1 MASVFDGLTLEGPAA
16 IVVEAL
22 GTTVTSIALLLGFI
36 LLRRTIRSRYF
47 RRLNRRTREIRE
59 NWHLIVSGGIPSES
73 WFFDRIDQPIVEG
86 IILDRLEVAKAEE
99 AYLLQERLRNS
110 GLLDK
115 RIREVRRLRGWR
127 RRQAIL
133 ALGRMRIAESIP
145 ALAAALLDPDEETAV
160 DAVRGLGRVGS
171 PEAAKPI
178 LDRLA
183 QGPSKC
189 PPQTLQSALLNC
201 FQHNASLLLADIK
214 RHDESLRPI
223 LARVLAEAADE
234 NLQGDLLELASD
246 PSAEVRASSARALA
260 VAQPP
265 YALTA
270 LSRLATDEEWF
281 VRLRAIVA
289 LGTLKNRRAI
299 PLLIEGLRDANRYV
313 RLRAASALA
322 SIEGEEEKIFYLT
335 RQTDDRY
342 ALQALVSEMQRSG
355 RISELVNALADPQ
368 RRELAE
374 PALLEALR
382 CGSQRIL
389 IDLLLHH
396 RDWRT
401 RGLLARLVAQSG
413 DKRFLE
419 QLEQVELNLLSWRQ
433 RHVLRWLI
441 HRLKI
446 SQQSLHPQLEVLAS

>member
-1 MASVFDGLTLEGPAA
+1 MASVFDGLTLHGPAA

-22 GTTVTSIALLLGFI
+22 GTTATGIALLLGFI
-36 LLRRTIRSRYF
+36 LLRRALRSRYF

-59 NWHLIVSGGIPSES
+59 NWDLIVSGGIPSES
-73 WFFDRIDQPIVEG
+73 WFFDRVDQPIVEG
-86 IILDRLEVAKAEE
+86 IILDRLEVAESEE
-99 AYLLQERLRNS
+99 AHLLQERLRNS

-145 ALAAALLDPDEETAV
+145 AIADALYDVDEETVV

-189 PPQTLQSALLNC
+189 PPQTLQSALINC
-201 FQHNASLLLADIK
+201 FQQNASLLLADLK
-214 RHDESLRPI
+214 RHHESLRPI
-223 LARVLAEAADE
+223 LARVLAEAADH

-246 PSAEVRASSARALA
+246 LSPEVRASSARALS

-289 LGTLKNRRAI
+289 LGELKTPRAI

-322 SIEGEEEKIFYLT
+322 SFDGEEEKIFYLT

-368 RRELAE
+368 RRELVE

-396 RDWRT
+396 RNWRT

-413 DKRFLE
+413 DNRFLE

-433 RHVLRWLI
+433 QRVLRWLI
-441 HRLKI
+441 HRLRS
-446 SQQSLHPQLEVLAS
+446 SQENRRPRLEVLAS

>member
-1 MASVFDGLTLEGPAA
+1 MASVFEGFSPYGPAA
-16 IVVEAL
+16 VVVEAL
-22 GTTVTSIALLLGFI
+22 GTTLAGIGLLLSFI
-36 LLRRTIRSRYF
+36 LARRMLRSRYF
-47 RRLNRRTREIRE
+47 KRLNAHTRAIRE
-59 NWHLIVSGGIPSES
+59 NWAEIISGHIPSDS
-73 WFFDRIDQPIVEG
+73 WFFDRVDQPIVEG
-86 IILDRLEVAKAEE
+86 ILLDRLEVSLPHE
-99 AYLLQERLRNS
+99 AFLLQERIRNS

-145 ALAAALLDPDEETAV
+145 ALADALDDSDAETAV
-160 DAVRGLGRVGS
+160 DAVRGLGRVGT

-178 LDRLA
+178 LEKLA
-183 QGPSKC
+183 QGSFKC
-189 PPQTLQSALLNC
+189 PAQTLQSALLSC
-201 FQHNASLLLADIK
+201 FQRHSSLLLADIK
-214 RHDESLRPI
+214 RHEESLRPL

-246 PSAEVRASSARALA
+246 ESAEVRASSARALA
-260 VAQPP
+260 AARPA

-281 VRLRAIVA
+281 VRLRAIVS
-289 LGTLKNRRAI
+289 LGELKNRRAI
-299 PLLIEGLRDANRYV
+299 PLLIEGLRDSNRFV

-322 SIEGEEEKIFYLT
+322 AFEGEEEKIFYLT

-355 RISELVNALADPQ
+355 RISEVVNALSDPE
-368 RRELAE
+368 RRVLAKQ
-374 PALLEALR
+374 ALLEALR

-396 RDWRT
+396 RNWRT
-401 RGLLARLVAQSG
+401 RGMLARLVATSG

-419 QLEQVELNLLSWRQ
+419 QLGQVELNLLSLRQ
-433 RHVLRWLI
+433 QRVLRWLI
-441 HRLKI
+441 HSLQVSEV
-446 SQQSLHPQLEVLAS
+446 SQGSKVEVLAS

>member
-1 MASVFDGLTLEGPAA
+1 MASVFDGLSLQGPA
-16 IVVEAL
+16 VVLVEAL
-22 GTTVTSIALLLGFI
+22 GATATGIALLLGFI
-36 LLRRTIRSRYF
+36 LLRRAVRSRYF
-47 RRLNRRTREIRE
+47 RHLNRRTREIRE
-59 NWHLIVSGGIPSES
+59 NWDLIIGGDIPSES
-73 WFFDRIDQPIVEG
+73 WFFDRVDQPIVEG
-86 IILDRLEVAKAEE
+86 IILDRLEVAKPEE
-99 AYLLQERLRNS
+99 AHRLQERLRHS

-127 RRQAIL
+127 RRHAIL
-133 ALGRMRIAESIP
+133 ALGRMRIAEGIP
-145 ALAAALLDPDEETAV
+145 ALADALYDADEETAV
-160 DAVRGLGRVGS
+160 DAVRGLGRVGN

-189 PPQTLQSALLNC
+189 PAQTLQSALLNC
-201 FQHNASLLLADIK
+201 FQGNASLLLADLK
-214 RHDESLRPI
+214 RHHESLRPI

-246 PSAEVRASSARALA
+246 LAAEVRASSARALA
-260 VAQPP
+260 VARPP

-289 LGTLKNRRAI
+289 LGELKSRRAI

-322 SIEGEEEKIFYLT
+322 SFEGEEEKIFYLT

-355 RISELVNALADPQ
+355 RISELVNALAEPQ

-396 RDWRT
+396 RNWRT
-401 RGLLARLVAQSG
+401 RGLLARLIARSG

-433 RHVLRWLI
+433 RRVLRWLI
-441 HRLKI
+441 DRLRN
-446 SQQSLHPQLEVLAS
+446 SEAMRSSHLEALAS